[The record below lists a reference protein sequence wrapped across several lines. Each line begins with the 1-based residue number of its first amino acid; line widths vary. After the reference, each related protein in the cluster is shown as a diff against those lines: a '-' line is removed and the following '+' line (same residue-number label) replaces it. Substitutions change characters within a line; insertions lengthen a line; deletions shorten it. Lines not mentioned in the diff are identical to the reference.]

1 MGKEGG
7 LIMLYKVMVNV
18 WNGPK
23 DSIFSD
29 YISGPNSDEWKGY
42 MEALEE
48 KQELINEGVSAEDI
62 WLDEY
67 EN

>member
-1 MGKEGG
+1 
-7 LIMLYKVMVNV
+7 MLYKVMVNV

-23 DSIFSD
+23 DSIFCD

-48 KQELINEGVSAEDI
+48 KQELINEGVPKEDI
-62 WLDEY
+62 WLDVC
-67 EN
+67 ENYK